1 MNLKATKGNALG
13 NSIPIA
19 VLILCCIAFLLL
31 SYLSYNRIDRIV
43 STLAGSA
50 PRTVV
55 IDAGHGGED
64 GGASGKSG
72 VPEKG
77 INLAI
82 AKELG
87 QLLSASGYRV
97 VMTRT
102 DDTAISDDGLDT
114 IRERK
119 TSDLHNRLK
128 LIENQGNCIFIS
140 IHQNFF
146 SKSQY
151 SGTQVFYSKNNEE
164 SKPLAED
171 IRNRVVGLLQNDNKR
186 ATKPATSSIYLLWET
201 KVPAVLVECGFLS
214 NASDEKKL
222 EDPEYQKQI
231 AFAVYCGF
239 LDYCAGIRQPA

>member
-1 MNLKATKGNALG
+1 METKKRTAPG

-19 VLILCCIAFLLL
+19 VLILCCIAFLML
-31 SYLSYNRIDRIV
+31 SYLSYNRIDQIA

-55 IDAGHGGED
+55 LDAGHGGED

-72 VPEKG
+72 VPEKD

-82 AKELG
+82 AQNLE
-87 QLLSASGYRV
+87 QLLTASGYRV

-102 DDTAISDDGLDT
+102 GDAALSDEGLDT

-119 TSDLHNRLK
+119 TSDMHNRLK
-128 LIENQGNCIFIS
+128 LIEAQGDCYFIS
-140 IHQNFF
+140 IHQNSFPQT
-146 SKSQY
+146 QY
-151 SGTQVFYSKNNEE
+151 FGTQVFYSKNDGE

-171 IRNRVVGLLQNDNKR
+171 IRARVVGLLQNDNKR
-186 ATKPATSSIYLLWET
+186 TTKPATSSIYLLWEA

-214 NASDEKKL
+214 NAAEESKL
-222 EDPEYQKQI
+222 NDPDYQKRM
-231 AFAVYCGF
+231 AFAIYSGF
-239 LDYCAGIRQPA
+239 LDYCAGVRQPA

>member
-1 MNLKATKGNALG
+1 MKIKEGGIWG

-19 VLILCCIAFLLL
+19 VLILCCIAFLML
-31 SYLSYNRIDRIV
+31 SYLSYNRIDRIA

-55 IDAGHGGED
+55 LDAGHGGED

-72 VPEKG
+72 VLEKV

-82 AKELG
+82 AEDLE
-87 QLLSASGYRV
+87 QLLTASGYRV

-102 DDTAISDDGLDT
+102 GDAALSDEGLDT

-119 TSDLHNRLK
+119 TSDMHNRLK
-128 LIENQGNCIFIS
+128 LVEAQGNCYFIS
-140 IHQNFF
+140 IHQNSFPQ
-146 SKSQY
+146 SQY
-151 SGTQVFYSKNNEE
+151 SGTQVFYSKNDEE

-171 IRNRVVGLLQNDNKR
+171 IRARVAGLLQNDNKR
-186 ATKPATSSIYLLWET
+186 ATKPATSSIYLLWEA

-214 NASDEKKL
+214 NSAEESKL
-222 EDPEYQKQI
+222 NDPDYQKRM
-231 AFAVYCGF
+231 AFAIYNGF
-239 LDYCAGIRQPA
+239 LDYCAGVRQPA